1 MLSDLLGTPPPP
13 PPKAVPALTPDL
25 NGAVTVREMLEK
37 HRSDPACM
45 ECHRRMDPLGF
56 ALEAYD
62 PIGRFRTKY
71 SKKQSVSTHGNY
83 LGKDFADITE
93 LKQILSSDIRP
104 FARNLIIRIVEYAK
118 GRKLVAA
125 DYSTVQSILDQAEKN
140 QFKFKDLI
148 LNIATSDLMTK
159 R

>member
-1 MLSDLLGTPPPP
+1 
-13 PPKAVPALTPDL
+13 
-25 NGAVTVREMLEK
+25 MLEK

-62 PIGRFRTKY
+62 PIGRLRKEY
-71 SKKQSVSTHGNY
+71 SAKQSISTQGNY
-83 LGKDFADITE
+83 LGKDFADVTE
-93 LKQILSSDIRP
+93 LKRILSSDIRP
-104 FARNLIIRIVEYAK
+104 FARNLIIRIAEYAK

-125 DYSTVQSILDQAEKN
+125 DYATLESIVDQSAKN
-140 QFKFKDLI
+140 DFKFKDIVLM
-148 LNIATSDLMTK
+148 IASSDLMPQ